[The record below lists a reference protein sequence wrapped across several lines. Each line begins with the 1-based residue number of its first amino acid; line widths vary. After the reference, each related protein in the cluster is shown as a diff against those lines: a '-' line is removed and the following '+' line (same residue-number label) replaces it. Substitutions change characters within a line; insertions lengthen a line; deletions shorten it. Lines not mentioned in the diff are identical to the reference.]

1 MISLSD
7 QLVRNWALA
16 DDGNDI
22 ADVGGRVTYLSKKLF
37 DDYEPS
43 QFQRFKERL
52 DTWLGNVSD
61 DEERKTLYRLAGSIF
76 FVGRMEF
83 ESLCRAAF
91 HGPIIR
97 WIIDG
102 LRLAFDDPD
111 ACAKLE
117 RAVNE
122 TWFCPVTDSMRIN
135 AFLKVNQLDGKQ
147 LRPEWRSL
155 ARFGD
160 AEKIRSFIEKASI
173 KRIVLLEDFVGSGT
187 QIEPA
192 VRYAAELLPD
202 MPIICCPLIICPD
215 GIEVGERLSGEHQN
229 LTFEPIFRLQPDQL
243 IKYERIEDEPQ
254 LFTETRALIARE
266 AHRMTVKTGP
276 ETHGF
281 AATGALVVLYS
292 NCPNNTLPVIH
303 DATDRWYPLFPRIRR
318 R

>member
-1 MISLSD
+1 MNSLSD
-7 QLVRNWALA
+7 ELVRQSALA
-16 DDGNDI
+16 DDDNDI
-22 ADVGGRVTYLSKKLF
+22 AEVGGRIVYLSRKLF

-52 DTWLGNVSD
+52 DKWLGNVE
-61 DEERKTLYRLAGSIF
+61 DEDERKTLYRLAGSIF

-97 WIIDG
+97 WIIDS
-102 LRLAFDDPD
+102 LQIAFDDPN
-111 ACAKLE
+111 ACAALE
-117 RAVNE
+117 GAVNE

-160 AEKIRSFIEKASI
+160 ASKIKKFIQNNSI
-173 KRIVLLEDFVGSGT
+173 KRIVLLEDFVGTGT
-187 QIEPA
+187 QIKPA
-192 VRYAAELLPD
+192 ITYAAEMLPD
-202 MPIICCPLIICPD
+202 IAIICCPLLICPD
-215 GIEVGERLSGEHQN
+215 GIAVGEALAKKYPN
-229 LTFEPIFRLQPDQL
+229 LTFEPIFKLQADQF
-243 IKYERIEDEPQ
+243 IKYEPTADEPR
-254 LFTETRALIARE
+254 LYGDIRALIANLSN
-266 AHRMTVKTGP
+266 RMTVQAGRD
-276 ETHGF
+276 THGF
-281 AATGALVVLYS
+281 GGTGALVVLYS

-303 DATDRWYPLFPRIRR
+303 DATENWYPLFPRIRR